1 MLFRVSIVILIILIF
16 CPYHCQ
22 EYLFWRPELWCFR
35 FLRLM
40 PSLVKTIA
48 AVKLWRSGKCLTR
61 RSSSSSRRRMNLK
74 FFNRLNFAIAFEHSS
89 HLYGIYWWCIAKN
102 ILSKSRG
109 TQGLSASRDVHSLD
123 CFHLLSTAFTAF
135 ASYQHNIDVGSFRY
149 NIGDI
154 IILSQSHVNV
164 FKEIVSQ

>member
-1 MLFRVSIVILIILIF
+1 MSTVSENHIIIYMRALPCFNCILIILF
-16 CPYHCQ
+16 LCPYDCQ

-61 RSSSSSRRRMNLK
+61 RSSSCSRRRMNLK

-89 HLYGIYWWCIAKN
+89 HLSGIYWWCIAKRYYQRHEGP
-102 ILSKSRG
+102 RG
-109 TQGLSASRDVHSLD
+109 WVLQEMSTAL
-123 CFHLLSTAFTAF
+123 TAFTC
-135 ASYQHNIDVGSFRY
+135 SQQ
-149 NIGDI
+149 
-154 IILSQSHVNV
+154 LSQLLPAIS
-164 FKEIVSQ
+164 II